1 MHTAT
6 QPYDAI
12 AQQLIT
18 ARQHLIDALQRRAAP
33 IDAWMQQYAQVLDN
47 TLRALYQRAWQH
59 AAQETTPPPHP
70 PLLILATGGY
80 GRRELAPY
88 SDIDLTFT
96 PAHEGDPFTERLVKH
111 LFQAMM
117 HVFYTHARLKV
128 GYAYRLLDDLD
139 ALDHKTRTGLLEMRP
154 LQGSPELTEAFQ
166 NRFWRTL
173 DPTGF
178 TLERY
183 RECRA
188 RWAKLGE
195 GVLRAEPNLKEG
207 RGGLRDRHTLNWMA
221 QARFGAPH
229 EHALPA
235 LVDEGILSQ
244 TEADALDH
252 ATRALQRYR
261 ALLHAVSGEARE
273 QLTLTKQHEL
283 AEHLGADRTTL
294 MREVYAALA
303 DHARLTERGIER
315 LANAPLVLGVGL
327 DSVDRQITPA
337 PALDKEP
344 PDWRL
349 LCFLLAQR
357 YGLELSHAIQSRLEI
372 AVVLDVGNTLSA
384 SATPPTPSATPPTT
398 SATRSPRQRR
408 APHVSNAALEIR
420 KTPFPLSPAYIG
432 SVLRELLSRPG
443 EVYRVLEPM
452 ARLGVLGWAFPPFAP
467 LMTLPA
473 GDPTHEFTVGEHTL
487 QAIRLLDGYA
497 RGEGNPL
504 WRTILEQL
512 PAPELLYMALLL
524 HDAGKVDPTRPH
536 AEVGAELAQQALRTL
551 GWRDA
556 EVEEVAFLVRHHL
569 LMAQT
574 ARQRDLHLPETIRE
588 FTRIVNTPERLQMLY
603 LLTCADTQAVGERIW
618 TPAQASF
625 LQELYRRS
633 LRALEEGLPDET
645 PALTAV
651 RKRLQRA
658 LTKHPIAEA
667 EIAAHIEQMPSGY
680 LLNTP
685 PEQISV
691 HIHYIQR
698 VRAGEGAVVEFH
710 NAPDAPYTEL
720 TLCTFDDPQPGLLS
734 KIAGVLYAYEVEV
747 AWARV
752 LTREDAPRVALDTL
766 GLTVRSRPLSPNQC
780 AVLERALRQVLTGAR
795 AVSDL
800 LREHGKDPDAPLRV
814 SQLQLHDD
822 ASDAYTVVDWHTAP
836 DLGALYRAAY
846 ALSQLGWNI
855 HSARFGL
862 WAGRAVLSFY
872 CTDAQGRKI
881 PPSEYE
887 RLENVLERE

>member
-1 MHTAT
+1 MHAAT
-6 QPYDAI
+6 QPYEAI

-18 ARQHLIDALQRRAAP
+18 ARQHLIDALLNHAAP

-59 AAQETTPPPHP
+59 AAQEISPPPYN

-96 PAHEGDPFTERLVKH
+96 PAQEGDPFTERLVKH
-111 LFQAMM
+111 LFHAMM
-117 HVFYTHARLKV
+117 QVFYTDARLKV

-154 LQGSPELTEAFQ
+154 IQGSPELAEAFET
-166 NRFWRTL
+166 RFWRTL

-195 GVLRAEPNLKEG
+195 GVLRAEPNLKDG

-221 QARFGAPH
+221 QARFGASH
-229 EHALPA
+229 ERALPT
-235 LVDEGILSQ
+235 LIDEGILSQ
-244 TEADALDH
+244 GEADALDH
-252 ATRALQRYR
+252 ATRTLQRYR
-261 ALLHAVSGEARE
+261 ALLHAISGEARE

-283 AEHLGADRTTL
+283 AERLGTDRATL

-327 DSVDRQITPA
+327 DSVNRQITPA

-357 YGLELSHAIQSRLEI
+357 YGLGLSQAIETRLE
-372 AVVLDVGNTLSA
+372 LNL
-384 SATPPTPSATPPTT
+384 TPPVPFSVYGEGVDAARCTHAPSPFTEKGTWGEAPDPNYVG
-398 SATRSPRQRR
+398 SA
-408 APHVSNAALEIR
+408 
-420 KTPFPLSPAYIG
+420 
-432 SVLRELLSRPG
+432 LRELLSRPG

-452 ARLGVLGWAFPPFAP
+452 ARLGVLSWAFPPFAP
-467 LMTLPA
+467 LLTLPA
-473 GDPTHEFTVGEHTL
+473 GDPTHDFTVGEHTL
-487 QAIRLLDGYA
+487 QAIRLLDSYA

-536 AEVGAELAQQALRTL
+536 AEVGAELARRNLSAL

-556 EVEEVAFLVRHHL
+556 EIAEVEFLVRHHL

-574 ARQRDLHLPETIRE
+574 ARQRDLHLPETTRE

-667 EIAAHIEQMPSGY
+667 EIATHIEQMPSGY

-685 PEQISV
+685 PEQISL
-691 HIHYIQR
+691 HIHYIRR

-710 NAPDAPYTEL
+710 HAPDAPYTEL

-752 LTREDAPRVALDTL
+752 LTREDTPRVALDTL

-780 AVLERALRQVLTGAR
+780 AVLERALRQVLTGER

-800 LREHGKDPDAPLRV
+800 LREHSKDPDAPLRV

-822 ASDAYTVVDWHTAP
+822 ASDAYTVVDLHTAP
-836 DLGALYRAAY
+836 ELGALYRAAY

-872 CTDAQGRKI
+872 CTDAHGRKI

-887 RLENVLERE
+887 RLREVVAIETS

>member
-1 MHTAT
+1 MHAIA
-6 QPYDAI
+6 QDYEPI

-18 ARQHLIDALQRRAAP
+18 ARRSLIDALLTDAAP
-33 IDAWMQQYAQVLDN
+33 IEAWMCQYAHILDN
-47 TLRALYQRAWQH
+47 TLRALYQRAWAH
-59 AAQETTPPPHP
+59 AAQEVSPSPVSS
-70 PLLILATGGY
+70 LLILATGGY

-96 PAHEGDPFTERLVKH
+96 PAQEGDPFTERLVKH
-111 LFQAMM
+111 LFHAMM
-117 HVFYTHARLKV
+117 QVFYTDARLKV
-128 GYAYRLLDDLD
+128 GYAYRLMDDLD
-139 ALDHKTRTGLLEMRP
+139 ALDHKTRTGLLEMRRIE
-154 LQGSPELTEAFQ
+154 GSAALAEAFEA
-166 NRFWRTL
+166 RFWRGL

-183 RECRA
+183 RECQA

-195 GVLRAEPNLKEG
+195 GVMRSEPNLKEG

-221 QARFGAPH
+221 QARYGVPH
-229 EHALPA
+229 EQVLPT
-235 LVDEGILSQ
+235 LVEEGLLTR

-273 QLTLTKQHEL
+273 QLTLAKQHEL
-283 AEHLGADRTTL
+283 AERLGTDRITL
-294 MREVYAALA
+294 MRTVYTALA

-327 DSVDRQITPA
+327 DSVNRQITPA
-337 PALDKEP
+337 PALEKEP
-344 PDWRL
+344 PEWRL

-357 YGLELSHAIQSRLEI
+357 YHLGLSKEIEQRLEQRL
-372 AVVLDVGNTLSA
+372 ANPAAGEVGNAPNPASVSA
-384 SATPPTPSATPPTT
+384 A
-398 SATRSPRQRR
+398 
-408 APHVSNAALEIR
+408 
-420 KTPFPLSPAYIG
+420 
-432 SVLRELLSRPG
+432 LRELLSRPG

-473 GDPTHEFTVGEHTL
+473 GDPTHDYTVGEHTL
-487 QAIRLLDGYA
+487 QAIRLLDSYA

-536 AEVGAELAQQALRTL
+536 AEVGAELARQSLRAL
-551 GWRDA
+551 GWREAEIA
-556 EVEEVAFLVRHHL
+556 EVEFLVRYHL

-588 FTRIVNTPERLQMLY
+588 FIRVVNTPERLQMLY

-633 LRALEEGLPDET
+633 LRALEEGLPDDA

-658 LTKHPIAEA
+658 LAGRPIAEA
-667 EIAAHIEQMPSGY
+667 DIAAHIEQMPSGY

-685 PEQISV
+685 PEQISL
-691 HIHYIQR
+691 HIRYIQR

-752 LTREDAPRVALDTL
+752 LTREDTPRVALDTL

-780 AVLERALRQVLTGAR
+780 AVLERALRQVLTGER
-795 AVSDL
+795 AVADL

-814 SQLQLHDD
+814 RQLQLHDD
-822 ASDAYTVVDWHTAP
+822 ASDTYTVVDLHTTP

-872 CTDAQGRKI
+872 CT
-881 PPSEYE
+881 
-887 RLENVLERE
+887 

>member
-1 MHTAT
+1 MMHASV
-6 QPYDAI
+6 QDYEFV

-18 ARQHLIDALQRRAAP
+18 ARQHLIDALLTTAVP
-33 IDAWMQQYAQVLDN
+33 VEVWMRQYATILDN
-47 TLRALYQRAWQH
+47 TLRALYQRAWAH
-59 AAQETTPPPHP
+59 AAQEISPPANS

-111 LFQAMM
+111 LFHAMM
-117 HVFYTHARLKV
+117 QVFYTDARLKV
-128 GYAYRLLDDLD
+128 GYAYRLMDDLD
-139 ALDHKTRTGLLEMRP
+139 ALDHKTRTGLLEMRCVE
-154 LQGSPELTEAFQ
+154 GSQELAETFES
-166 NRFWRTL
+166 RFWRSL

-188 RWAKLGE
+188 RWAKLGA
-195 GVLRAEPNLKEG
+195 GVMRSEPNLKEG

-221 QARFGAPH
+221 QARYGIPH
-229 EHALPA
+229 EQTLPT
-235 LVDEGILSQ
+235 LVEEGILTQ
-244 TEADALDH
+244 TEAEALDR
-252 ATRALQRYR
+252 ATGTLQRYR
-261 ALLHAVSGEARE
+261 ALLHALSGEARE
-273 QLTLTKQHEL
+273 QLTLAKQYEL
-283 AEHLGADRTTL
+283 AERLGTDRATL
-294 MREVYAALA
+294 MREVYTALA

-327 DSVDRQITPA
+327 DSVNRQITPA
-337 PALDKEP
+337 PALEKEP
-344 PDWRL
+344 PEWRL

-357 YGLELSHAIQSRLEI
+357 YQLGLSKEIESRLERN
-372 AVVLDVGNTLSA
+372 LHTLPSTDGKG
-384 SATPPTPSATPPTT
+384 ATP
-398 SATRSPRQRR
+398 
-408 APHVSNAALEIR
+408 N
-420 KTPFPLSPAYIG
+420 PAYVG
-432 SVLRELLSRPG
+432 AVLRELLSCPG

-452 ARLGVLGWAFPPFAP
+452 ARLGVLGWAFPPFAS

-473 GDPTHEFTVGEHTL
+473 GDPTHDYTVGEHTL
-487 QAIRLLDGYA
+487 QAIRLLDSYA

-512 PAPELLYMALLL
+512 SAPELLYMALLL

-536 AEVGAELAQQALRTL
+536 AEVGAELARASLSAL
-551 GWRDA
+551 GWREAEIA
-556 EVEEVAFLVRHHL
+556 EVEFLVRHHL

-588 FTRIVNTPERLQMLY
+588 FIRVVNTPERLQMLY

-633 LRALEEGLPDET
+633 LRALEEGLPDEA

-658 LTKHPIAEA
+658 LAGRPIAEA

-685 PEQISV
+685 PEQISL

-780 AVLERALRQVLTGAR
+780 AVLESALRQVLTGAR
-795 AVSDL
+795 AVFDL

-822 ASDAYTVVDWHTAP
+822 ASDAYTVVDLHTAP

-872 CTDAQGRKI
+872 CTDAHGRKI
-881 PPSEYE
+881 PPTEYA
-887 RLENVLERE
+887 RLREVVVLPSQETP

>member
-1 MHTAT
+1 MHTVSDRYERVAE
-6 QPYDAI
+6 
-12 AQQLIT
+12 QLVA
-18 ARQHLIDALQRRAAP
+18 ARQHLIDALLSDSAP
-33 IDAWMQQYAQVLDN
+33 IEAWMTQYATVLDN
-47 TLRALYQRAWQH
+47 TLRALYQRAWAH
-59 AAQETTPPPHP
+59 AASETNPPSLSPII
-70 PLLILATGGY
+70 LLATGGY

-88 SDIDLTFT
+88 SDIDLTFV
-96 PAHEGDPFTERLVKH
+96 PAQESDPFTERLVKR
-111 LFQAMM
+111 LFHAMM
-117 HVFYTHARLKV
+117 QVFYTDAKLKV
-128 GYAYRLLDDLD
+128 GYAYRLMDDLD

-154 LQGSPELTEAFQ
+154 IEGNAELGEAFEA
-166 NRFWRTL
+166 RFWRSL

-183 RECRA
+183 RECQA
-188 RWAKLGE
+188 RWAKLGV

-221 QARFGAPH
+221 QARYGVPH
-229 EHALPA
+229 ERVLET
-235 LVDEGILSQ
+235 LVDERILSQ
-244 TEADALDH
+244 GEADALAH

-273 QLTLTKQHEL
+273 QLTLTKQSAL
-283 AEHLGADRTTL
+283 AERLGIERKTL
-294 MREVYAALA
+294 MREVYAALG
-303 DHARLTERGIER
+303 DHARLTARGVER

-327 DSVDRQITPA
+327 DSVNRQITPA

-344 PDWRL
+344 SEWRL

-357 YGLELSHAIQSRLEI
+357 YQLGLSTAIEARLE
-372 AVVLDVGNTLSA
+372 
-384 SATPPTPSATPPTT
+384 TPAEPP
-398 SATRSPRQRR
+398 
-408 APHVSNAALEIR
+408 APH
-420 KTPFPLSPAYIG
+420 
-432 SVLRELLSRPG
+432 SVGATLRELLSRPG

-473 GDPTHEFTVGEHTL
+473 DDPTHDYTVGEHTL
-487 QAIRLLDGYA
+487 QAIRLLDSYA
-497 RGEGNPL
+497 RGEGDPL

-512 PAPELLYMALLL
+512 PAPELLYAALLL
-524 HDAGKVDPTRPH
+524 HDAGKVDRTRPH
-536 AEVGAELAQQALRTL
+536 ADSGADIARQSLQAVGWSEAEI
-551 GWRDA
+551 A
-556 EVEEVAFLVRHHL
+556 EVEFLVRRHL

-658 LTKHPIAEA
+658 LAQHPIADDA
-667 EIAAHIEQMPSGY
+667 IAAHIEQMPSSY

-685 PEQISV
+685 PEQISL

-698 VRAGEGAVVEFH
+698 VRAGEGPVVEFH
-710 NAPDAPYTEL
+710 SAPDLPYTEL

-734 KIAGVLYAYEVEV
+734 KIAGALYAFDVEV

-752 LTREDAPRVALDTL
+752 LTREDAPRIALDTL
-766 GLTVRSRPLSPNQC
+766 GVTVRSRPLSPNQC
-780 AVLERALRQVLTGAR
+780 AILERALRQVLLGER
-795 AVSDL
+795 AVADL
-800 LREHGKDPDAPLRV
+800 LHEHGKDPDAPLRV
-814 SQLQLHDD
+814 SQLQIHDD
-822 ASDAYTVVDWHTAP
+822 ASEAYTVVDLHTAP

-872 CTDAQGRKI
+872 CTDHTGNKI
-881 PPSEYE
+881 NPQEYS
-887 RLENVLERE
+887 RLQQAVKTV